1 MGESADT
8 AWIGDAKMPDGELGK
23 VFADGE
29 VIFRQGEAAD
39 CLYIIQSGHVLIYQE
54 KDGEEVL
61 LAELGEGDSFGDMGV
76 FMGPIRTESARS
88 LGGARIITADY
99 RFVLKKFRDDPSYA
113 FQIIEKMARR
123 DRARKER
130 QDKDLEDQALL
141 LVEKTAQDRD
151 ADFYD
156 FAPVGAIDL
165 DEEGMIRGINLSGAA
180 MLGGERRD
188 LLGLPFVSFVPPEN
202 QDLYRNHLLEC
213 KRSSQG
219 VITELLLITGKG
231 LPTKVQIFSYPK
243 QDPDR
248 VVYRTLM
255 TELSS
260 RQQED

>member
-1 MGESADT
+1 MREGEV
-8 AWIGDAKMPDGELGK
+8 GKVFPDGEI
-23 VFADGE
+23 
-29 VIFRQGEAAD
+29 IFRQGEAAD

-54 KDGEEVL
+54 MDGKEVV

-76 FMGPIRTESARS
+76 FMGPVRTESARS
-88 LGGARIITADY
+88 LGGARVITADY

-123 DRARKER
+123 DRARK
-130 QDKDLEDQALL
+130 DKQEKALEDQALRR
-141 LVEKTAQDRD
+141 VEQAAKDRD
-151 ADFYD
+151 ADYYD

-165 DEEGMIRGINLSGAA
+165 DEDGTIRGINLSGAA

-188 LLGLPFVSFVPPEN
+188 LLGLPFVSFVPRESL
-202 QDLYRNHLLEC
+202 DLYRNHLLEC

-219 VITELLLITGKG
+219 VITELLLNTRKG
-231 LPTKVQIFSYPK
+231 IPTKVQIFSYPK

-255 TELSS
+255 TELAS
-260 RQQED
+260 RQQADE